1 MRIGH
6 VNLLPAGAITAAN
19 FTSQGF
25 YVGHIATFAAQA
37 VFTGSPVGV
46 LKLQV
51 SCDLG
56 NPSASFPNGDD
67 NVLNWVD
74 LSGATA
80 SISGAGSILMNLTDS
95 GYSWVRLV
103 YTHTSGS
110 GSLTV
115 AQVNLKGF

>member
-6 VNLLPAGAITAAN
+6 VNLLPGEAIAADN

-25 YVGHIATFAAQA
+25 YVGHIANYATQ
-37 VFTGSPVGV
+37 VVLTGSPVGV
-46 LKLQV
+46 VKLQV

-56 NPSASFPNGDD
+56 NPNASFPNGDD
-67 NVLNWVD
+67 NVTNWVD

-80 SISGAGSILMNLTDS
+80 NISGAGTVLMNLVDS

-110 GSLTV
+110 GNITV
-115 AQVNLKGF
+115 AQVNLKGI